1 MNPTIL
7 IVDDEIRYR
16 ELYAQVLKKAGF
28 DIREAGSAEDALQS
42 IRTAPPAMVVSDVRM
57 PGLSGI
63 ELLRQTRTSHE
74 IPFLLVTAY
83 ADVRGAVDALKL
95 GAVDYLAKPVDL
107 DELLS
112 AVRDTLGRPKTQDDA
127 DLPSEALS
135 GIVLESQIMRSVFR
149 DAYRVAK
156 SDATILL
163 CGESGSGKEVL
174 AQFIHRH
181 SKRSKHP
188 LVAVNCAAIAPS
200 LLPSELFGHE
210 KGAFTGAVAK
220 RKGHFREAHD
230 GTLFLDEI
238 GDMPLELQ
246 AALLRATETGRITP
260 VGSDHE
266 LSVDCR
272 LIAATNRHLAD
283 DVAAGRFRQDLY
295 YRLNVISIEIPPL
308 RERTEDILPL
318 ARWYLSQGKTED
330 RRLSRAAAQA
340 LLDHSWPGNVRE
352 LANAMAHVRLL
363 SQTDVI
369 LPEHLPP
376 AVRKTTAKP
385 APIHTE
391 PDIKT
396 LDEQEQQAVARALH
410 QTGGNRTKAAELLG
424 ITRRGLLYKLKRLG
438 LE

>member
-42 IRTAPPAMVVSDVRM
+42 IRTAPPAMVISDVRM

-127 DLPSEALS
+127 DLPSEALF

-376 AVRKTTAKP
+376 AVRKATAKP